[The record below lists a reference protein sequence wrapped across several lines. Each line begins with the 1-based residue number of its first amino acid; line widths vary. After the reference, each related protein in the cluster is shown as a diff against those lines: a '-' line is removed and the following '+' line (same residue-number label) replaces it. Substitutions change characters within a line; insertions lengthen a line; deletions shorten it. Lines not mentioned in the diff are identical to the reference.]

1 MVNAMRPP
9 DDVFADLKACLQATV
24 CEVATGGAADSGIAA
39 TTEVPAEVP
48 AEFVCAITYE
58 VMSDPVTTAD
68 GHVYEREAIAEW
80 LREHHTS
87 PRTGAQLRVRCV
99 PQL

>member
-1 MVNAMRPP
+1 MRPP
-9 DDVFADLKACLQATV
+9 DEVFGDLKACLEATV
-24 CEVATGGAADSGIAA
+24 GSPVAGSAGGRDITA
-39 TTEVPAEVP
+39 TTEAPAEVP
-48 AEFVCAITYE
+48 TEFVCAITYE

-87 PRTGAQLRVRCV
+87 PRTGAQLPVRCR
-99 PQL
+99 